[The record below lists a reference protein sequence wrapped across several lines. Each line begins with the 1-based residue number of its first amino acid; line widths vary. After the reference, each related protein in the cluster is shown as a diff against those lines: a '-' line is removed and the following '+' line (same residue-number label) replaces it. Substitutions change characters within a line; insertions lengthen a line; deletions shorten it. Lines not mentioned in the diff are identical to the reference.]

1 MQFPIPSITEGY
13 GIKGGIHLNAGTL
26 YGSDLDNTL
35 VNDSSLIRTSI
46 GASIFW
52 DSPIGPLRFD
62 FTEAINKESFDKTEF
77 FQFSGGTSF

>member
-1 MQFPIPSITEGY
+1 MLEQCL
-13 GIKGGIHLNAGTL
+13 K
-26 YGSDLDNTL
+26 SDLDEAII
-35 VNDSSLIRTSI
+35 NDSNSIRTSI

-62 FTEAINKESFDKTEF
+62 FTEAINKETFDKTEF